1 MKRNK
6 PLKISGFN
14 GGSNSTRLKGEG
26 MAYKVLGD
34 RIKKI
39 RLDNNMTQQEFAE
52 TLGYTHKSMINKL
65 ETGLTDMSFD
75 KVIKL
80 ILEFGVNANEFLDLS
95 DRESDDLM
103 FRAEK
108 ADKPDWRRIHP
119 LKSRDE
125 SVVYVKPTL
134 IDCPNIKVGEYTY
147 FDGQNFQRHV
157 THHYDFIG
165 DKLIIGKFCQ
175 IGRGVEFIMNGANHS
190 MDSASTYPFYIFN
203 GWKQNSP
210 AKEDLPYKGDT
221 VIGNDVWIGQNVTFL
236 PGVHVGDGCII
247 GANSVVAKDVPPYS
261 VVVGNPAK
269 VIRKRFDDEMI
280 ELLEKLEWWNKTPN
294 QIQKLIPLLSSG
306 DLNHVKKEVKSI
318 LNMEEDCDL

>member
-1 MKRNK
+1 
-6 PLKISGFN
+6 
-14 GGSNSTRLKGEG
+14 
-26 MAYKVLGD
+26 MAYKVLGE

-39 RLDNNMTQQEFAE
+39 RLENNMSQQEFAE
-52 TLGYTHKSMINKL
+52 ALGYTHKSMINKL

-80 ILEFGVNANEFLDLS
+80 ILEFNVNANEFLDLS
-95 DRESDDLM
+95 DKDTEDLM

-119 LKSRDE
+119 LKSKDE

-134 IDCPNIKVGEYTY
+134 IGVPNIKVGEYTY
-147 FDGQNFQRHV
+147 FDGQNFQKHV

-175 IGRGVEFIMNGANHS
+175 IGRGVEFIMNGANHQMNS
-190 MDSASTYPFYIFN
+190 VSTYPFYIFN
-203 GWKQNSP
+203 GWKQDP
-210 AKEDLPYKGDT
+210 TKKEDLPYKGDT

-247 GANSVVAKDVPPYS
+247 GANAVVASDIPPYS
-261 VVVGNPAK
+261 VVVGNPGK

-280 ELLEKLEWWNKTPN
+280 ELLERLQWWNNTPN
-294 QIQKLIPLLSSG
+294 QIQKIIPLLSNS
-306 DLNHVKKEVKSI
+306 DINYVKKEITSI
-318 LNMEEDCDL
+318 LNGDEHL

>member
-1 MKRNK
+1 
-6 PLKISGFN
+6 
-14 GGSNSTRLKGEG
+14 

-39 RLDNNMTQQEFAE
+39 RLENNMSQQQFAE
-52 TLGYTHKSMINKL
+52 ALGYAHKSMINKL

-80 ILEFGVNANEFLDLS
+80 ILEFDVNANEFLDLS
-95 DRESDDLM
+95 DRETDDLM

-119 LKSRDE
+119 LKSKDE

-134 IDCPNIKVGEYTY
+134 MGVPNIQVGEYTY
-147 FDGQNFQRHV
+147 FDGQNFQKHV

-175 IGRGVEFIMNGANHS
+175 IGRGVEFIMNGANHQMNS
-190 MDSASTYPFYIFN
+190 VSTYPFYIFN
-203 GWKQNSP
+203 GWKQV
-210 AKEDLPYKGDT
+210 ATKKEDLPYKGDT
-221 VIGNDVWIGQNVTFL
+221 IIGNDVWIGQNVTFL
-236 PGVHVGDGCII
+236 PGVQVGDGCII
-247 GANSVVAKDVPPYS
+247 GANAVVASNIPPYS

-280 ELLEKLEWWNKTPN
+280 DLLEKLEWWNKTPN
-294 QIQKLIPLLSSG
+294 QIQKIIPLLSNSDILSVKEDIKNILHG
-306 DLNHVKKEVKSI
+306 DIHI
-318 LNMEEDCDL
+318 

>member
-1 MKRNK
+1 
-6 PLKISGFN
+6 
-14 GGSNSTRLKGEG
+14 

-39 RLDNNMTQQEFAE
+39 RLDNNMSQQEFAE
-52 TLGYTHKSMINKL
+52 ALGYTHKSMINKL

-80 ILEFGVNANEFLDLS
+80 ILEFNVNANEFLDLS
-95 DRESDDLM
+95 DKDTEDLM

-108 ADKPDWRRIHP
+108 SDKPDWRRIHP
-119 LKSRDE
+119 LKSKNE
-125 SVVYVKPTL
+125 SVVYIKPTL
-134 IDCPNIKVGEYTY
+134 IDCLNIKVGEYTY
-147 FDGQNFQRHV
+147 FDGQNFQRYV

-175 IGRGVEFIMNGANHS
+175 IGRGVEFIMNGANHQMNS
-190 MDSASTYPFYIFN
+190 VSTYPFYIFK
-203 GWKQNSP
+203 GWEQEPPK
-210 AKEDLPYKGDT
+210 KEDLPFKGDT
-221 VIGNDVWIGQNVTFL
+221 IIGNDVWIGQNVTFL

-247 GANSVVAKDVPPYS
+247 GANAVVASDIPPYS

-280 ELLEKLEWWNKTPN
+280 GLLEKLQWWNLPINK
-294 QIQKLIPLLSSG
+294 IQKIIPLLSNS
-306 DLNHVKKEVKSI
+306 DVNYVK
-318 LNMEEDCDL
+318 EEIKHIIDGELHI

>member
-1 MKRNK
+1 
-6 PLKISGFN
+6 
-14 GGSNSTRLKGEG
+14 

-39 RLDNNMTQQEFAE
+39 RLENNMSQQQFAE
-52 TLGYTHKSMINKL
+52 ALGYTHKSMINKL

-80 ILEFGVNANEFLDLS
+80 ILEFDVNANEFLDLS
-95 DRESDDLM
+95 DRETDDLM

-119 LKSRDE
+119 LKSKDE

-134 IDCPNIKVGEYTY
+134 MGVPNIEVGEYTY
-147 FDGQNFQRHV
+147 FDGQNFQKHV

-175 IGRGVEFIMNGANHS
+175 IGRGVEFIMNGANHQMNS
-190 MDSASTYPFYIFN
+190 VSTYPFYIFN
-203 GWKQNSP
+203 GWKQV
-210 AKEDLPYKGDT
+210 ATKKEDLPYKGDT

-236 PGVHVGDGCII
+236 PGVQVGDGCII
-247 GANSVVAKDVPPYS
+247 GANAVVASNIPPYS

-280 ELLEKLEWWNKTPN
+280 DLLEKLEWWNKTPN
-294 QIQKLIPLLSSG
+294 QIQKIIPLLSNS
-306 DLNHVKKEVKSI
+306 DILSVKEDIKSI
-318 LNMEEDCDL
+318 LHGDIHI